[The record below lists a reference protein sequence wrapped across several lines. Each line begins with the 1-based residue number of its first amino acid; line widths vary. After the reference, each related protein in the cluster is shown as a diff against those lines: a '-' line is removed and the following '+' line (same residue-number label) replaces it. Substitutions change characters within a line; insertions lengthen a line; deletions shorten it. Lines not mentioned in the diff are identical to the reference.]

1 MKLRRLACA
10 PIRLALIAG
19 LLLPVPVLAHGWD
32 ADDAARMWREAAR
45 DRVQSLAQ
53 CLRNFN
59 DSLQVLHSSDNES
72 AFVDPNTLEPKI
84 TNFAAVVNGL
94 QQVARRECIPSL
106 HVTAGDHTIPSP
118 FYRASAEV
126 PAYGSGGIGDILIY
140 NAMKVRANGM
150 GNHEFDG
157 GIDDFAKMLARA
169 NYPFIAAN
177 LDFSRA
183 QVSAGTPP
191 IRIGRDGGSCFESRG
206 KVVKSCWVLAGA
218 HRVGL
223 IGLAPVDFF
232 NIVSNPP
239 VTIPGIDFAG
249 GRGPDQLPLVSPVEQ
264 VREQVALLESRGVKR
279 IILLDH
285 AQDFSPVP
293 VLPQQLSGVDIIVT
307 AGSTGFYAKPQ
318 ADGPFNL
325 LRPGDTPTETYPR
338 TVLDG
343 DGNTVLVVKTDQLY
357 RYVGNLIV
365 RFDRLGRIAE
375 VDARSGPVPSN
386 DAGIAALAALLGR
399 SIEAPQAVAET
410 LATLQATPLITD
422 AFTVIGTTVYP
433 LNGLRGDVR
442 TRETNL
448 GRLAADSTL
457 WFARREFPSRA
468 VDVAIKNGGGIRDSI
483 QGPSIIRLTVG
494 AALLF
499 DNKLAVLRLTGRQL
513 LAAMENGVS
522 RVPSADGRFP
532 HVAGMAVE
540 YALTPNPAGTPPFVP
555 GVSGQPA
562 LPVDPLPA
570 GTAYRVRSLVVTRPN
585 GERVTIVDNGTVNPA
600 ALDQTFVVA
609 TNDFLAGGTADGYT
623 SLGPAVATK
632 LETTAI
638 GEQRILET
646 YIREALG
653 GNVNLV
659 DPPVD
664 PRVQRLP

>member
-1 MKLRRLACA
+1 MEFRMMLRRFACA
-10 PIRLALIAG
+10 MAAS
-19 LLLPVPVLAHGWD
+19 LLLPAPAFAHGWED
-32 ADDAARMWREAAR
+32 DDAGRLWREAAR
-45 DRVQSLAQ
+45 DKVRTLAE
-53 CLRNFN
+53 CARNFTG
-59 DSLQVLHSSDNES
+59 SLQVLHSSDNES
-72 AFVDPNTLEPKI
+72 SFVDPNTLEPKI
-84 TNFAAVVNGL
+84 TNFAAVVDGL
-94 QQVARRECIPSL
+94 QRVARRECIPSL

-177 LDFSRA
+177 LDFTRA
-183 QVSAGTPP
+183 QVADGTPP
-191 IRIGRDGGSCFESRG
+191 IRIGRDGGACFESRG
-206 KVVKSCWVLAGA
+206 KVVKSCWVVAGA
-218 HRVGL
+218 QRVGL

-232 NIVSNPP
+232 NIISNPS

-318 ADGPFNL
+318 PDGPFNL

-338 TVLDG
+338 TVSDG

-365 RFDRLGRIAE
+365 RFDREGRIAH
-375 VDARSGPVPSN
+375 VDDRSGPVPSN
-386 DAGIAALAALLGR
+386 DEGIAALGSLLGR
-399 SIEAPQAVAET
+399 SVEAPQAVSDT
-410 LATLQATPLITD
+410 LAALQATPLITD
-422 AFTVIGTTVYP
+422 AFTVIGSTVSP

-457 WFARREFPSRA
+457 WFARREYPALA

-483 QGPSIIRLTVG
+483 AGPSIIRLTVG

-499 DNKLAVLRLTGRQL
+499 DNKLAVLQLTGRQL

-522 RVPSADGRFP
+522 RIPAADGRFP
-532 HVAGMAVE
+532 QVAGMTVD
-540 YALTPNPAGTPPFVP
+540 YALTPDAARTPPFVP
-555 GVSGQPA
+555 GVAGQPA

-570 GTAYRVRSLVVTRPN
+570 GTGYRVRSLVVTRAN
-585 GERVTIVDNGTVNPA
+585 GDVVTIVDNGTINAA
-600 ALDQTFVVA
+600 ALDQSFVVA
-609 TNDFLAGGTADGYT
+609 TNDFLSGGTADGYT
-623 SLGPAVATK
+623 SLGPTVATK
-632 LETTAI
+632 LVTTTI

-646 YIREALG
+646 YIRDALG
-653 GNVNLV
+653 GSVNLV

-664 PRVQRLP
+664 PRVERLP